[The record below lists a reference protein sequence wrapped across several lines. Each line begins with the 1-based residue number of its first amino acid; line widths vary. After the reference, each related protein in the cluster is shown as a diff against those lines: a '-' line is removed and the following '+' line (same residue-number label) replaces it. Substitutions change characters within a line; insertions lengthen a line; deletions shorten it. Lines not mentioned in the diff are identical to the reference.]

1 MGLDNLT
8 DQHWEAASFAVYAAF
23 RDTYNWARCG
33 EPKEIVIFLDYH
45 VGHQG
50 AKGGRELD
58 IDSAL
63 RALVLCH
70 NQPNPLTF
78 ESIRD
83 FSWTSPSFVR
93 GVLSMVEHRCT
104 PALQGEVPFA

>member
-23 RDTYNWARCG
+23 RDTYNWAGRG
-33 EPKEIVIFLDYH
+33 ELVIFLDYH

-78 ESIRD
+78 ECTRD